1 MHVLLMQRREDI
13 MIKQEKSL
21 AIINRLVVV
30 EDVGALDNLN
40 LKKESTLMRSL
51 ICSLV
56 VVFLNHK
63 LGKEDNSNSINI
75 LNSVNNNDKEVKKI
89 KLQYSSLWVNSFQ
102 LSSLYLCQCYQIL
115 GKMVLVETQC
125 KIIWVLHN
133 TDFHSNKPTTIHT
146 NKFHSV
152 FIKYIMLAKQQYFNL
167 TIIKGIK

>member
-21 AIINRLVVV
+21 EIINHQVV
-30 EDVGALDNLN
+30 EDVVALDNLN
-40 LKKESTLMRSL
+40 LKKESTLMRSS

-63 LGKEDNSNSINI
+63 RDKEDNSSSIST
-75 LNSVNNNDKEVKKI
+75 LNNVNNNDKEARKT
-89 KLQYSSLWVNSFQ
+89 KLQYSSLWANSFQ

-152 FIKYIMLAKQQYFNL
+152 FIKYIMWAKPQYFNL